1 MKNAV
6 KAYFRV
12 PFTMIVWVME
22 TYAKNRATSQAFMT
36 SPRAALALKIALAIT
51 VVAWIY
57 IGITATDEDGKR
69 LTDTLK
75 SLWSDTMQLNEDKK
89 ALNLEMEGPA
99 K

>member
-12 PFTMIVWVME
+12 PFSMIVWVME
-22 TYAKNRATSQAFMT
+22 TYAKNRAAVQVFMRT
-36 SPRAALALKIALAIT
+36 PRAAFIFKVALALT
-51 VVAWIY
+51 VAGWIY
-57 IGITATDEDGKR
+57 IGVTASDEDGQR

-75 SLWSDTMQLNEDKK
+75 GFWSDTMQLNEDKK
-89 ALNLEMEGPA
+89 ALNQEMEGPA